1 MRCHV
6 EIVAGSNVCN
16 SKPGQVLVRS
26 SKLHRLFL
34 VLLVELSI
42 FEGALLGFFER
53 FLRCSYDRIM
63 LWNCL
68 FLQRNLMELKIV
80 YQISSYL
87 DFYCFFIGALHFASV
102 LGVKRVMLFVRLRR
116 LNLDDLDSL
125 ARLMSFKLELCTH
138 SHRMIVVNQ
147 YSLRSEVASQ
157 ASKDLT

>member
-1 MRCHV
+1 
-6 EIVAGSNVCN
+6 
-16 SKPGQVLVRS
+16 
-26 SKLHRLFL
+26 
-34 VLLVELSI
+34 
-42 FEGALLGFFER
+42 
-53 FLRCSYDRIM
+53 
-63 LWNCL
+63 
-68 FLQRNLMELKIV
+68 MELKIV

>member
-1 MRCHV
+1 
-6 EIVAGSNVCN
+6 
-16 SKPGQVLVRS
+16 
-26 SKLHRLFL
+26 
-34 VLLVELSI
+34 
-42 FEGALLGFFER
+42 
-53 FLRCSYDRIM
+53 
-63 LWNCL
+63 
-68 FLQRNLMELKIV
+68 MELKIV

-138 SHRMIVVNQ
+138 SHRMVVNQ
-147 YSLRSEVASQ
+147 SSLRSEVASQ